1 MQGSAQEWYRF
12 KSRLYEHLSCISTL
26 NGGNFHMKSLQH
38 QLKEKRRN
46 VRNVDVNVNLI
57 AAGKE
62 LCKIKSAGLPYESLV
77 AFLSFCQAGVG
88 NIGHGRYL
96 QI

>member
-1 MQGSAQEWYRF
+1 MQGSAQEWYSF
-12 KSRLYEHLSCISTL
+12 KSRLYEHLSCSSTR

-46 VRNVDVNVNLI
+46 ARNVDVNVNLV
-57 AAGKE
+57 AAGIE
-62 LCKIKSAGLPYESLV
+62 VCKIKSAGLSYESLV
-77 AFLSFCQAGVG
+77 AFLSFCQADVG

-96 QI
+96 RI